1 MRIAGVSVVSELN
14 TLTLRNPYS
23 EVGKIMAEIMDVAPV
38 GEKGQV
44 TIPRQVRDLLELKP
58 GDRIAFVNKDNEI
71 VLRKSKMKR
80 LSEILSRG
88 KPLPESSILFQRKLR
103 KEWK

>member
-1 MRIAGVSVVSELN
+1 
-14 TLTLRNPYS
+14 
-23 EVGKIMAEIMDVAPV
+23 MAEIMDVAPV

-44 TIPRQVRDLLELKP
+44 TIPRLVRDLLEVKP

-103 KEWK
+103 KEWE

>member
-1 MRIAGVSVVSELN
+1 
-14 TLTLRNPYS
+14 
-23 EVGKIMAEIMDVAPV
+23 MAEIMDVAPV

-44 TIPRQVRDLLELKP
+44 TIPRLVRDLLEVKP

>member
-1 MRIAGVSVVSELN
+1 M
-14 TLTLRNPYS
+14 S
-23 EVGKIMAEIMDVAPV
+23 EVVDIAPV

-44 TIPRQVRDLLELKP
+44 TIPRQVRNLLEVKP
-58 GDRIAFVNKDNEI
+58 GDRIVFISRDREI
-71 VLRKSKMKR
+71 VMRKSKINKK

-88 KPLPESSILFQRKLR
+88 KPIPESSISFQRELR

>member
-1 MRIAGVSVVSELN
+1 
-14 TLTLRNPYS
+14 
-23 EVGKIMAEIMDVAPV
+23 MAEIMDVAPV

-44 TIPRQVRDLLELKP
+44 TIPRLVRDLLEVKP

-71 VLRKSKMKR
+71 VLRKSKTKR